1 MACARASCHVRSCV
15 FGHASVGRERPG
27 IGRGQDGLRRRRAS
41 TIRSSFARKRS
52 LREGRSSELSTGR
65 ARNRGPSRRA
75 RKIRRGSRGDRDAHS
90 DVPHLPVRP
99 PSPRAPRLRTGTPR
113 RRSGHRLRRNGPTR
127 PCPSSRSWRSA
138 TRSRAEPSRRRVSD
152 PVGSEERAKRPTT
165 LSAGRVCAAL
175 RTVTARQTLPKIF
188 RRRCCLGK
196 TKTWRAFRGQWRD
209 VRLRGCRAH
218 TSKPEPSRSSHRSSR
233 TPVRVDSRSPRH
245 DHAHLHARGGT
256 SRASADAPARRS
268 PHPTG
273 ARNQSYPK
281 AEMPTARVPC
291 RKRLPAVHAGP
302 IEMKRVSRARACHSD
317 HHEIRR
323 RTLSRRD
330 LRARPRCH
338 ATRADP
344 SSRTMMMMRPEI
356 RRNSV
361 HLFLAFV
368 RSRRT
373 APRTTAGC
381 LSTATCTISRA

>member
-1 MACARASCHVRSCV
+1 MRLRELSFRRVWFRVRYVAGVRGGTGLVRIGRRARFFGSPREGFPILGIVDRDARAIAVRLFRAQDPPGL
-15 FGHASVGRERPG
+15 FGR
-27 IGRGQDGLRRRRAS
+27 
-41 TIRSSFARKRS
+41 
-52 LREGRSSELSTGR
+52 
-65 ARNRGPSRRA
+65 SRRA
-75 RKIRRGSRGDRDAHS
+75 LGRTSSSSWATLTESSSASDRDTTSTLRA
-90 DVPHLPVRP
+90 P
-99 PSPRAPRLRTGTPR
+99 PSPKWAHTSMSFFALMALGEAI
-113 RRSGHRLRRNGPTR
+113 TR
-127 PCPSSRSWRSA
+127 GA
-138 TRSRAEPSRRRVSD
+138 FA
-152 PVGSEERAKRPTT
+152 
-165 LSAGRVCAAL
+165 
-175 RTVTARQTLPKIF
+175 TARIGSGGIRGTREAADDARGRASLRGAADCDGAANPPEDLPPTF
-188 RRRCCLGK
+188 VVALGK
-196 TKTWRAFRGQWRD
+196 TWREFRCFAVAD
-209 VRLRGCRAH
+209 PLFLSA
-218 TSKPEPSRSSHRSSR
+218 TTTEPGLVWSSHRSPPAAR